1 MSTQARDTRPEA
13 ERVQIELL
21 RKATVERRLELGLSL
36 CQQVSEIAYAGI
48 KRANPSASQK
58 EIELLFVE
66 ANYGRSIANRVKT
79 YLWSKAG
86 E

>member
-1 MSTQARDTRPEA
+1 MSTQSRDTHPEA

-21 RKATVERRLELGLSL
+21 RKATVERRLELGLSF
-36 CQQVSEIAYAGI
+36 CQQVSEIARAGI
-48 KRANPSASQK
+48 RRANPSASKK

-66 ANYGRSIANRVKT
+66 ANYGKGMADRVRT